1 MALVV
6 GMLMLGVW
14 GCGESGPPESEP
26 VEPTV
31 VFEAAPPAEPQR
43 LAGFFSPGPIRLP
56 KAVGALALGMEEEA
70 ARAELSRLRD
80 PRLKVPNDKEI
91 GKYRIV
97 GGSLRDW
104 DVVGISLIFRIETG
118 TVEQLDLS
126 MPGDQALS
134 ALVAAYGEPTGSK
147 TDVRGQKIRVWTDP
161 NTQLQI
167 ELSDADNGRAVC
179 KFRSPTE

>member
-1 MALVV
+1 
-6 GMLMLGVW
+6 
-14 GCGESGPPESEP
+14 
-26 VEPTV
+26 
-31 VFEAAPPAEPQR
+31 
-43 LAGFFSPGPIRLP
+43 
-56 KAVGALALGMEEEA
+56 
-70 ARAELSRLRD
+70 
-80 PRLKVPNDKEI
+80 LKVPNDKEI
-91 GKYRIV
+91 GEYRIA